1 MEWLLLAHGHGDSCD
16 FSRHS
21 GRGLDFHC
29 FLSILTQKAER
40 RMLAPYV
47 SVRQRDK
54 KQCPVLTMAVS
65 HLFPFEVTAP
75 REGYVVLREVL
86 EYGLEQAYCGQVKKM
101 LHMMT
106 GRSGVHRVSALKCA
120 ETKQKERD
128 VFLNTPGGCQSFRS
142 VSTLVI
148 FFPYELHKINVLELI
163 KQRKMC

>member
-40 RMLAPYV
+40 RMLAPCV

-75 REGYVVLREVL
+75 QRRLCSTEGGAGIWLGAGILWTGEKNAPHDDRKVRSASRLCL
-86 EYGLEQAYCGQVKKM
+86 E
-101 LHMMT
+101 
-106 GRSGVHRVSALKCA
+106 
-120 ETKQKERD
+120 
-128 VFLNTPGGCQSFRS
+128 
-142 VSTLVI
+142 
-148 FFPYELHKINVLELI
+148 
-163 KQRKMC
+163 MC

>member
-40 RMLAPYV
+40 RMLAPCV

-75 REGYVVLREVL
+75 QRRLCSTEGGAGIWLGAGILWTGEKNAPHDDRKVRSASCLCL
-86 EYGLEQAYCGQVKKM
+86 E
-101 LHMMT
+101 
-106 GRSGVHRVSALKCA
+106 
-120 ETKQKERD
+120 
-128 VFLNTPGGCQSFRS
+128 
-142 VSTLVI
+142 
-148 FFPYELHKINVLELI
+148 
-163 KQRKMC
+163 MC